1 MVYVLTCI
9 FSLLFVFLAFR
20 AQQIFDHVQRQL
32 RENQD
37 RYQQLQADLDANRQR
52 ANVDEV
58 NSWVVQRDDI
68 RMTEQVLGRGAWGEV
83 RVATFCG
90 LQVAAK
96 YLHELIISNHNR
108 GLFTR
113 EMNIATQLRHP
124 NLVQII
130 GATVGH
136 EIERNFITCI
146 LMELMPTNLRS
157 HLEQQQLTQNQV
169 VNIGIDVALA
179 LNYLHKKTPHPIIH
193 RDISS
198 ANVLLQS
205 IGVGQWMAKVSD
217 FGTAN
222 FIHQIVTPGPGAQI
236 YAAPEVGSPDRHSP
250 KMDVFSFG
258 VLLIEMRNSR
268 LPTVNEREHDIERML
283 WPPFEVI
290 VRHCIDR
297 EAHNRPEIS
306 VILNELRGLPQ

>member
-1 MVYVLTCI
+1 MYLYIFTFVCI
-9 FSLLFVFLAFR
+9 LVAFR
-20 AQQIFDHVQRQL
+20 AQQIFDRVQRQL

-37 RYQQLQADLDANRQR
+37 RYQQLQAELDANRQR
-52 ANVDEV
+52 ANVDQV
-58 NSWVVQRDDI
+58 NSWEVQRGDI
-68 RMTEQVLGRGAWGEV
+68 HITEHVLGRGAWGEV

-96 YLHELIISNHNR
+96 HLHELIISDHNR
-108 GLFTR
+108 DLFTR

-130 GATVGH
+130 GATVDH

-146 LMELMPTNLRS
+146 LMELMPTNLRA

-205 IGVGQWMAKVSD
+205 IGVGQWMAKISD

-222 FIHQIVTPGPGAQI
+222 FIHQIVTPGPGAFI

-258 VLLIEMRNSR
+258 ILLIEMRNSR
-268 LPTVNEREHDIERML
+268 LPTANEREHDIEQML
-283 WPPFEVI
+283 WPAFEVI